1 LDWIELF
8 LALSKEGRN
17 IKAGIGL
24 FLWESMEWISR
35 LGSIFCVAKTGLL
48 EKKNSSLSQR
58 LVTFVLQQTFQWL
71 QAVCVVC
78 TAEGFRLVVSSE
90 VVVVKCKYC
99 SRRCLLLPMFCGNE
113 ADRQQAK
120 FVISATTFCSL
131 TTCSFLRMLQKKN
144 HVLLERS
151 LVQIQSLVIT
161 GKFFSG
167 RHCSLHKNFWT
178 VWICEEEDEPCC
190 AVPVKIFSS

>member
-1 LDWIELF
+1 MSFYFEKGR
-8 LALSKEGRN
+8 KER
-17 IKAGIGL
+17 
-24 FLWESMEWISR
+24 ISR

-48 EKKNSSLSQR
+48 EKKSSSLSQR

-113 ADRQQAK
+113 AEKKPISDRQQAK

-144 HVLLERS
+144 HVLLELS
-151 LVQIQSLVIT
+151 PVQIQSLVIT
-161 GKFFSG
+161 GKFFNG
-167 RHCSLHKNFWT
+167 RHCSLHKNF
-178 VWICEEEDEPCC
+178 
-190 AVPVKIFSS
+190 